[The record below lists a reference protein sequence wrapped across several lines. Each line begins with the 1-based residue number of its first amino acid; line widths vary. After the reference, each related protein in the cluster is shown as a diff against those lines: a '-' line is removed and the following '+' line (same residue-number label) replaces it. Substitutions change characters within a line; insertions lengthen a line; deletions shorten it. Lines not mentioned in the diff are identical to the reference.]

1 MPNSSAGWP
10 DIRAAG
16 RKGGGTFGRD
26 LVVFVPVH
34 ADFLVN
40 CVGVGNVY
48 LQFDGGKFVCILLGP
63 AKTCI
68 SG

>member
-34 ADFLVN
+34 ADFLVD
-40 CVGVGNVY
+40 CVGLGNFIFSLMEENLYVS
-48 LQFDGGKFVCILLGP
+48 C
-63 AKTCI
+63 
-68 SG
+68 

>member
-1 MPNSSAGWP
+1 MAISLGIYP
-10 DIRAAG
+10 IFRH
-16 RKGGGTFGRD
+16 TH

-40 CVGVGNVY
+40 CVGLGNVY
-48 LQFDGGKFVCILLGP
+48 LQFDGGKVVCILLGP